1 MPAKYE
7 LVQYRCETIEK
18 VEDITAILQVKGYL
32 TRNQTQSIV
41 NVCRQKVPVLMRL
54 EQRMPKGMT
63 YLMLD
68 NGENYAIN
76 NRAKVKYISK
86 NT

>member
-7 LVQYRCETIEK
+7 LVQFRCETIEK

-32 TRNQTQSIV
+32 TRNQSQSIV
-41 NVCRQKVPVLMRL
+41 TCCSGKTPVLLRL

-63 YLMLD
+63 YLMLE
-68 NGENYAIN
+68 NGEQYAIN

-86 NT
+86 IA

>member
-1 MPAKYE
+1 MPIKYE

-32 TRNQTQSIV
+32 TRNQSQSIV
-41 NVCRQKVPVLMRL
+41 GCCKGKTPTLLRL

-63 YLMLD
+63 YLMLE
-68 NGENYAIN
+68 NGEQYAIN

-86 NT
+86 IA